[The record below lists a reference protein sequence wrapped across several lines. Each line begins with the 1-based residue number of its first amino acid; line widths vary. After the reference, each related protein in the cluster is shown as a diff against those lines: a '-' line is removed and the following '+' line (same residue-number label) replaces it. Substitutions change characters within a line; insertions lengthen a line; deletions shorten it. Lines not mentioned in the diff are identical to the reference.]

1 MTLTEFA
8 AAIKDLSDH
17 SLSAGCKFTV
27 SNRKT
32 FQLCICW
39 VQRVERTKWEDGRKV
54 GNLQFCHYLGK
65 VDPRQPAHHSQWS
78 MSKPVGNREAM
89 GEVADIWSNFPS
101 SQICNFLIVST
112 TVKRRMF
119 QHTLP
124 SSSLY
129 SSS

>member
-1 MTLTEFA
+1 MIYIEGRKHLRRIIGWSIKLARWGKVTLTEFA

-65 VDPRQPAHHSQWS
+65 VDPRQPAHHSLS
-78 MSKPVGNREAM
+78 GV
-89 GEVADIWSNFPS
+89 
-101 SQICNFLIVST
+101 
-112 TVKRRMF
+112 
-119 QHTLP
+119 
-124 SSSLY
+124 
-129 SSS
+129 